1 MKNPDRNYKII
12 LCIVIIAFFGFL
24 YWAYGC
30 YLAKATKH
38 GEPMEH
44 TLADDNAR
52 DLAAYA
58 DRLDI
63 QADASNDSGYDLSK
77 DANIKVAHDNLN
89 TTTPTTPA
97 PDSAKTFSIIVMP
110 DTQIY
115 ARDFP
120 KTFCEQTEWIAA
132 NKAKLNIQFVSQ
144 LGDIVND
151 HKTRL
156 DEWETASKCMKILDD
171 AKIPYGII
179 PGNHDTDGQYREDG
193 MSTYDKYF
201 PASRYNANYWYKG
214 NRKNNQNNYQ
224 IITVATPNAE
234 KNGQTGAS
242 QNAKT
247 MQLLFLNLEIEPS
260 DNTLAWANDVLKKN
274 PDIYTIVTTHK
285 YLPDN
290 AGDFAGRLD
299 AQRLFSKTGNTGQ
312 DIWNKLV
319 KSNCS
324 IQMVWNGHFHETD
337 GEYMNTNTNA
347 CGKPVQQII
356 QDYQAREEGGN
367 GRLRIYTF
375 DPVGKKIKTQTYS
388 PTTKTYETDADSQ
401 FELPFAI

>member
-12 LCIVIIAFFGFL
+12 LIVVIIIFLAFL
-24 YWAYGC
+24 YWAANC
-30 YLAKATKH
+30 YKARASH
-38 GEPMEH
+38 YDALMPEH

-52 DLAAYA
+52 EMAAWA
-58 DRLDI
+58 AKAR
-63 QADASNDSGYDLSK
+63 ANDDSIGMSGDGTDLSQ
-77 DANIKVAHDNLN
+77 DANIKIAHDNSDKTKP
-89 TTTPTTPA
+89 TTTYA
-97 PDSAKTFSIIVMP
+97 PYGEANPAKTFSIIVMP

-151 HKTRL
+151 HKDRL
-156 DEWETASKCMKILDD
+156 DEWETASKCMKVLDD

-201 PASRYNANYWYKG
+201 PASRYAANYWYKG
-214 NRKNNQNNYQ
+214 YRKNNQNNYE
-224 IITVATPNAE
+224 IINVEVPNAG
-234 KNGQTGAS
+234 K
-242 QNAKT
+242 AKT
-247 MQLLFLNLEIEPS
+247 IQLLFLNLEIEPS
-260 DNTLAWANDVLKKN
+260 DNTIAWANDVMKKN

-290 AGDFAGRLD
+290 AGDLAGRLD
-299 AQRLFSKTGNTGQ
+299 AQRLFSQTGNMGQ

-319 KSNCS
+319 KNNCS

-337 GEYMNTNTNA
+337 GEFMNTNTNS

-356 QDYQAREEGGN
+356 QNYQAREEGGN

-375 DPVGKKIKTQTYS
+375 DPIVKKIKAQTYS
-388 PTTKTYETDADSQ
+388 PTTKTYEADADSQ